1 MSAQYV
7 VDLPLPAQGYRLTA
21 NQIERFHEDRGLKI
35 TRDRVRIDDGRF
47 FVRFSFVSRLDAG
60 EFHSL
65 FAGRAANVEPP
76 SLALSLPKRARADDP
91 LVTRSGNVAGVDSM
105 SSS

>member
-1 MSAQYV
+1 MSALFV
-7 VDLPLPAQGYRLTA
+7 VDLPLPTQGYRPTA

-35 TRDRVRIDDGRF
+35 TRDRVRIENGKF
-47 FVRFSFVSRLDAG
+47 FVRFSFVSRLDAS

-76 SLALSLPKRARADDP
+76 ALPLPKRARADDP
-91 LVTRSGNVAGVDSM
+91 LVARSGNHVGGDSIP
-105 SSS
+105 SP